1 MWVHTLNTYNMIC
14 NHIIHQTCHV
24 ITKYE
29 FVKYVFDTNT
39 SYKNSQGTMIMVL
52 YCKLLSGNDNVI

>member
-1 MWVHTLNTYNMIC
+1 MIFKF
-14 NHIIHQTCHV
+14 NQINIHHGV

-29 FVKYVFDTNT
+29 CVDWSLKYVFDTNT
-39 SYKNSQGTMIMVL
+39 SYKNSQGTIIMAL